1 MFSDLHLHR
10 DTAGGHMMFPEARSH
25 GWRWSCFVILLALFS
40 LAPER
45 TSAQKTIPE
54 KVPPKRSSQIQD
66 GFGINSD
73 LPRDPYLP
81 WNRWWWTR
89 MFDAGFK
96 WIRIGQYENSSDRT
110 SWDWIEQ
117 KRDVFASSQDLEDQ
131 VDSLVDNGMLIQV
144 QLLYGNVMYTSP
156 SGRLPDVSVPQP
168 GSFHNDDRSLYS
180 VFWPPTTPEQ
190 ITAFNRYVAWMVNH
204 FRDRIHYW
212 ALWNEQDIGYWN
224 SWGNPEQYGNLLGPF
239 VQAVHKTDPNAKVI
253 YGGQADP
260 SSEFTQK
267 ALDTCKCAPGI
278 DVYAYHTYPGYGQNM
293 NPETM
298 DYGAYLNESPRALR
312 DLVTHYPGIKSD
324 IPFFDDE
331 FNSIPAWVGSDESVQ
346 AKYVPRGIIYNHAAG
361 VKTFVWLL
369 TAGTD
374 GNEYDDFGFI
384 HGLTNHENDFTPRP
398 VFSALQNTNALFS
411 DTKVDPSIEVVS
423 PDIPALRRKS
433 GFPFMGYGFRSL
445 KGKAIVAY
453 WLAAHSL
460 PGNSFPPLYASLT
473 LKNTGITQPV
483 LVDVVSG
490 DIRPLHWKQGT
501 TDTVEGLPV
510 TDSILAITDA
520 GYFDWPVL
528 PEAPSSLNV
537 ETTGTAAK
545 LTWQVHG
552 GNSTKIFVERRID
565 GSGGGGSWQRVGE
578 LRPNVAQYTDSN
590 LKKNQAVAYR
600 VRAANSDGESAYS
613 NIVHVDVARP

>member
-1 MFSDLHLHR
+1 MTFVQ
-10 DTAGGHMMFPEARSH
+10 ARSAR
-25 GWRWSCFVILLALFS
+25 WRLSGLLAVLTLIS
-40 LAPER
+40 LNPPR
-45 TSAQKTIPE
+45 MSAQKLPE
-54 KVPPKRSSQIQD
+54 KIPPKRSSQIQD

-117 KRDVFASSQDLEDQ
+117 KRGVFASSQELEDH

-156 SGRLPDVSVPQP
+156 SGKLPDVSVPEP

-190 ITAFNRYVAWMVNH
+190 ISAFNRYVAWMVSH

-239 VQAVHKTDPNAKVI
+239 VQAVHQTDPNAKVI

-260 SSEFTQK
+260 SREFTQK
-267 ALDTCKCAPGI
+267 ALDTCKCASGI

-312 DLVTHYPGIKSD
+312 DLVTHYPGIRSD
-324 IPFFDDE
+324 LPFFDDE
-331 FNSIPAWVGSDESVQ
+331 FNSIPSWVGSDDSVQ
-346 AKYVPRGIIYNHAAG
+346 AKYVPRGMIYNHAAG

-369 TAGTD
+369 AAGTD

-384 HGLTNHENDFTPRP
+384 HGLTNHDYDFTPRP

-411 DTKVDPSIEVVS
+411 DTKLDPSIEVVS

-433 GFPFMGYGFRSL
+433 GFPFMGYGFRSV

-501 TDTVEGLPV
+501 TDTLDGLPV

-520 GYFDWPVL
+520 DYFDWPVL

-537 ETTGTAAK
+537 AMAGSAAK
-545 LTWQVHG
+545 LTWQNHG
-552 GNSTKIFVERRID
+552 GNPTKIILERRLEE
-565 GSGGGGSWQRVGE
+565 SGGRGSWQHLAE
-578 LRPNVAQYTDSN
+578 LGPTVAKYMDSS
-590 LKKNQAVAYR
+590 LKRGQTAYR
-600 VRAANSDGESAYS
+600 VRAANADGESGYS
-613 NIVHVDVARP
+613 NIARAAVPANP